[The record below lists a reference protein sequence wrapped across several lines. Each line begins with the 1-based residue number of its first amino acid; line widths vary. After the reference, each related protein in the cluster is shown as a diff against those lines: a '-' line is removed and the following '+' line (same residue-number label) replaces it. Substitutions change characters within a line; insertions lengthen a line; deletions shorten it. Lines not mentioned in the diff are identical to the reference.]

1 MKKNKMFKNMG
12 ENIPSE
18 KFLWGILRGEGGGGG
33 GGGGWG
39 LRIDGWKFSGC

>member
-18 KFLWGILRGEGGGGG
+18 KFLWGILRG
-33 GGGGWG
+33 GWG

>member
-12 ENIPSE
+12 ENILSE
-18 KFLWGILRGEGGGGG
+18 KFLWGILRGGR